1 MSAMRQKTI
10 DPKRKTDE
18 RWMEVALAEAVK
30 GLGKTSPNPAVGA
43 VIVKNGRMLAK
54 GFHRAAGSP
63 HAEIEAICSVRNATS
78 LKGAEIFI
86 TLEPCCT
93 HGRTPPCTAAILAS
107 GFRRV
112 VYGATDPNP
121 KHAGRADA
129 ILQAGGVEVLSGVLA
144 ERCAEIN
151 RAWNH
156 WIVTG
161 RPWVVLKAGMSLDG
175 CITRPGA
182 SPWITCP
189 ASRKDAMRTRARVD
203 AILIG
208 AETLRKDDPA
218 LTVRGI
224 RGARQPLR
232 VVWTRDAAALPGQ
245 AKMFTDSHAEKT
257 LVLTCKSFSPVLKDL
272 GKRQITSLLVEGGGV
287 VHGAALDSGLVNEV
301 QFYIA
306 PEIYGGG
313 VPAVGGR
320 GAPDHAVALRLCNM
334 QFERLGRDLK
344 ITGFRES

>member
-1 MSAMRQKTI
+1 MNAEEQ
-10 DPKRKTDE
+10 
-18 RWMEVALAEAVK
+18 WMDLALAEAVK

-43 VIVKNGRMLAK
+43 LIVKSGRILGR
-54 GFHRAAGSP
+54 GFHRAAGGP
-63 HAEIEAICSVRNATS
+63 HAEIEAIRSVRSARS

-93 HGRTPPCTAAILAS
+93 HGKTPPCTDAIMEA

-129 ILQAGGVEVLSGVLA
+129 ILRAAGIQVLPGVLA

-161 RPWVVLKAGMSLDG
+161 RPWVIAKAGMSLDG
-175 CITRPGA
+175 CITRPGS
-182 SPWITCP
+182 SPWITCE
-189 ASRKDAMRTRARVD
+189 ASRRDVMRTRAGVD
-203 AILIG
+203 AILVG
-208 AETLRKDDPA
+208 GETLRKDDPA

-224 RGARQPLR
+224 AGARQPRR
-232 VVWTRDAAALPGQ
+232 VVWTRNPGALPRH
-245 AKMFTDSHAEKT
+245 AKLFTDSDSGRT
-257 LVLTCKSFSPVLKDL
+257 IVVDCGTFSSLLKHL
-272 GKRQITSLLVEGGGV
+272 GKQQIVSLLVEGGGS
-287 VHGAALDSGLVNEV
+287 VHGAAMESGLVNEV
-301 QFYIA
+301 HFYVA
-306 PEIYGGG
+306 PEIFGGG

-320 GAPDHAVALRLCNM
+320 GVPDNASALRLRDPRY
-334 QFERLGRDLK
+334 EKLDRDLK
-344 ITGFRES
+344 ITGFVESPGRP